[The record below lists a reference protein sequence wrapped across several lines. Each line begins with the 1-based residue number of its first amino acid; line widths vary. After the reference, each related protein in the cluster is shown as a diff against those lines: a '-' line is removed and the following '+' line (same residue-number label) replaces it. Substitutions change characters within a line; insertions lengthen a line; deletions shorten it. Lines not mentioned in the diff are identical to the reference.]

1 MSARTPKNNSDGGA
15 SEAAKPRRQQN
26 LGVRLG
32 RAAPGCAH
40 LVAQPAKL
48 QPRRKVVIAQT
59 TTKINK
65 NNLNFFSFYALYVYG
80 QSRPMKVSYI
90 MKSTAD
96 NSHSIHYAELLKNW
110 PKGIGPKP
118 TNEMFAVAHAC
129 GKNLTGKKHAITI
142 AMAQRPLGVTD
153 YEHIVAIA
161 QFSNVALHQQ
171 KNLVN
176 YLRDAC
182 LAGFLVDNGMAIARR
197 VNPLSGKSERVWQVK
212 LTDPAAFAKGILP
225 AITERAELKAAP
237 LRAKAKAAKQAARD
251 AAKATRTT
259 KRKAKAKVIVDA
271 PDTFTGDATFTADD
285 VADMPLEPATPA
297 ETN

>member
-1 MSARTPKNNSDGGA
+1 MSPRTDERSDPKNNSDGGA
-15 SEAAKPRRQQN
+15 SEAAKPRSAAR
-26 LGVRLG
+26 RC
-32 RAAPGCAH
+32 APGCAH

-80 QSRPMKVSYI
+80 QYRPMKVSYI
-90 MKSTAD
+90 MKTTD

-118 TNEMFAVAHAC
+118 TNDMFAVAHAC

-259 KRKAKAKVIVDA
+259 KRKAKAAPVISDA
-271 PDTFTGDATFTADD
+271 PSFDYPEASVAQTTDSFADATAR
-285 VADMPLEPATPA
+285 TPD
-297 ETN
+297 TQ